1 MTEEAGLPYTDEAWT
16 EEMEKVE
23 TSPAAIAKKVFIL
36 AKSGFVVYQTVKA
49 AIAWRRSKKPMG
61 VPAQFCLLLSAII
74 VSLVCA
80 YKFTSKEIA
89 PLVTLQAMS
98 HWLCFCILHVLLG
111 YVECRNFPMRE
122 KLMRSFYVFHA
133 MWLAIIW
140 FSWQTATCT
149 KEDFY
154 PDAFMLNNCFSFGIF
169 IMVYLLHSREYMLE
183 WDKDETVAKNLFTK
197 QTERYLSFYTFLI
210 EWHMVELAI
219 GKGLDAFSDS
229 VMCSDDGQKW
239 LFSSAKGNLFMM
251 LHIIGTMMGTGMA
264 RAVFIK
270 TAKAEGM
277 FGGVEA
283 DESDNDEVA
292 DDKTKSGKAVEPK
305 KTK

>member
-122 KLMRSFYVFHA
+122 KLMRSLYVFHA

-140 FSWQTATCT
+140 FSW
-149 KEDFY
+149 
-154 PDAFMLNNCFSFGIF
+154 
-169 IMVYLLHSREYMLE
+169 
-183 WDKDETVAKNLFTK
+183 
-197 QTERYLSFYTFLI
+197 
-210 EWHMVELAI
+210 
-219 GKGLDAFSDS
+219 
-229 VMCSDDGQKW
+229 
-239 LFSSAKGNLFMM
+239 
-251 LHIIGTMMGTGMA
+251 
-264 RAVFIK
+264 
-270 TAKAEGM
+270 
-277 FGGVEA
+277 
-283 DESDNDEVA
+283 
-292 DDKTKSGKAVEPK
+292 
-305 KTK
+305 